1 MKQLEV
7 KFDSNRQTEEDKMKK
22 RLIELTKQNTML
34 EVNMIQMTRKYQNLA
49 EKEQMTR
56 RNNETIGV

>member
-1 MKQLEV
+1 
-7 KFDSNRQTEEDKMKK
+7 MKK

-34 EVNMIQMTRKYQNLA
+34 EVNMIQMTRKYQNLT

-56 RNNETIGV
+56 RNNEMIGV